1 MNYSS
6 AASAQRPSFPY
17 FFSEVMM
24 LLSNRSRLRAFTLI
38 ELLVVIAII
47 AILIGLLLPAVQKV
61 REAAAR
67 AKCQNNL
74 KQLGLALHGYQDAN
88 GKLPPGAQNSVLPVP
103 NPSGTQT
110 YIAGTSWLVFI
121 LPQVE
126 QGALYSKYNF
136 AQAYTSTNNRRV
148 ANFKVPIYYCPS
160 GATLQ
165 SGNGSETADGKRNE
179 TTHYYGLMGPSTRK
193 DPSTLVV
200 AGKTYSYRVG
210 SPTSNSAYACNGSLC
225 QYRDSPGSIT
235 TNYIVR
241 LTDLSDGTSNTLVV
255 GEMSMNIPGGK
266 SNGYRAWTRGNSGG
280 SGATKNVT
288 YAMNSTFYNGS
299 NNFNDLSMGS
309 NHTGGCNF
317 LQGDGSVRFLRQSID
332 LTMYKAS
339 VSIHDG
345 ELAQLN

>member
-1 MNYSS
+1 
-6 AASAQRPSFPY
+6 
-17 FFSEVMM
+17 MM

-88 GKLPPGAQNSVLPVP
+88 GKLPPGAQQDVLPVP
-103 NPSGTQT
+103 NPAQPS
-110 YIAGTSWLVFI
+110 YIRGTSWLVFI

-126 QGALYSKYNF
+126 QGALYNKYNF
-136 AQAYTSTNNRRV
+136 SQAYNSTNNKRV
-148 ANFKVPIYYCPS
+148 ANVKVPIYYCPS

-165 SGNGSETADGKRNE
+165 SGNSGESVDGKRNE
-179 TTHYYGLMGPSTRK
+179 TTHYYGLMGPSTRA

-200 AGKTYSYRVG
+200 AGKTFSYRVG
-210 SPTSNSAYACNGSLC
+210 NPTSNDAYACNGALC
-225 QYRDSPGSIT
+225 QYKDRPGSIT

-241 LTDLSDGTSNTLVV
+241 LTDLTDGTSNTLVV

-266 SNGYRAWTRGNSGG
+266 NNGYRAWNRGNSGG

-288 YAMNSTFYNGS
+288 YAMNSTFYTSG
-299 NNFNDLSMGS
+299 NFNDISMGS